1 MKQSAFEL
9 GEHLVSRQVTYIA
22 SPILWE
28 KWDIEIIDL
37 SFDKWQVIKYLN
49 EDGDDFNSDIEQL
62 PNNKGG
68 LYLFFANCNNIT
80 GISELPFYVGRAQ
93 LTEGQNLRKRVREYY
108 TKFAREDERPKIT
121 RMFKYWGNE
130 LYLAFLE
137 LDDNLGIV
145 DLEKK
150 LINSLLLPMN
160 DEIPDTEIRQA
171 KKAFNL

>member
-1 MKQSAFEL
+1 MRQSAFEL

-22 SPILWE
+22 SPFLWE
-28 KWDIEIIDL
+28 KWDIGTIDL
-37 SFDKWQVIKYLN
+37 SFDKWTIIKYLD
-49 EDGDDFNSDIEQL
+49 EDGNDFNTEIEKL

-68 LYLFFANCNNIT
+68 LYLFFVNCSNIP

-93 LTEGQNLRKRVREYY
+93 LTEGQNLRKRVREYF
-108 TKFAREDERPKIT
+108 TKFARNNERPKIT

-130 LYLAFLE
+130 LHLAFLE
-137 LDDNLGIV
+137 LDDNSDIV

-160 DEIPDTEIRQA
+160 DEIPDIEIRQA
-171 KKAFNL
+171 INAFNL